1 MDDKC
6 FAFAHSSFAMV
17 CKLYEYTLG
26 AAPVI
31 DHLFTLYITKRSEKD
46 GFFIFRSF
54 YIKIFTHG
62 TTAYNGQKVCEQFTK
77 GTLVEIKDEEMNE
90 FVGGLMLDMY
100 LFEAF
105 IGITDE
111 KVEGK
116 WTFMDDGAPV
126 KFFQWNF
133 KGQWHRR
140 DKNCA
145 SIMLAKYQWRQ
156 YNCRDH
162 LPFICQIPFY

>member
-1 MDDKC
+1 MILIIGRLATDRKE
-6 FAFAHSSFAMV
+6 AHIWTGKGRASRFSSTVQRVYIGEKTDFS
-17 CKLYEYTLG
+17 YS
-26 AAPVI
+26 
-31 DHLFTLYITKRSEKD
+31 DH
-46 GFFIFRSF
+46 FILRFS
-54 YIKIFTHG
+54 HM
-62 TTAYNGQKVCEQFTK
+62 EQLLTMRQ
-77 GTLVEIKDEEMNE
+77 KDEEMNE

-116 WTFMDDGAPV
+116 WTYMDDGAPV